1 LIVII
6 KPGNNILPKILNYHD
21 QPTKITIMSKIFQ
34 LSIIMAT
41 LFIIPTVT
49 LAFAAETAGEYL
61 DRKAEIWNLF
71 FRMMTVAFVV
81 GGVIAGTMV
90 WQVWRFRESN
100 PKSKPTP
107 YEDKGEM

>member
-1 LIVII
+1 MV
-6 KPGNNILPKILNYHD
+6 KILY
-21 QPTKITIMSKIFQ
+21 

-41 LFIIPTVT
+41 LFIIPTVS
-49 LAFAAETAGEYL
+49 LAFAAESAGKYI

-71 FRMMTVAFVV
+71 FRLMVVAFVV

-100 PKSKPTP
+100 PKAKPTP
-107 YEDKGEM
+107 YEEKGEL

>member
-1 LIVII
+1 MV
-6 KPGNNILPKILNYHD
+6 KILY
-21 QPTKITIMSKIFQ
+21 

-41 LFIIPTVT
+41 LFIIPTVS
-49 LAFAAETAGEYL
+49 LAFAAESAGEYI

-71 FRMMTVAFVV
+71 FRLMVVAFVV

-100 PKSKPTP
+100 PKAKPTP
-107 YEDKGEM
+107 YEEKGEL

>member
-1 LIVII
+1 MV
-6 KPGNNILPKILNYHD
+6 KILH
-21 QPTKITIMSKIFQ
+21 

-41 LFIIPTVT
+41 LFIIPMVT
-49 LAFAAETAGEYL
+49 LAFAAETTGEYL

-90 WQVWRFRESN
+90 WQVWRLSLIHI
-100 PKSKPTP
+100 
-107 YEDKGEM
+107 

>member
-1 LIVII
+1 MVKML
-6 KPGNNILPKILNYHD
+6 H
-21 QPTKITIMSKIFQ
+21 

-41 LFIIPTVT
+41 LFILPTVS
-49 LAFAAETAGEYL
+49 LAFAAETTGEYL

-71 FRMMTVAFVV
+71 FRMMTIAFVV

-100 PKSKPTP
+100 PKAKPTE
-107 YEDKGEM
+107 YEEKGEL

>member
-1 LIVII
+1 MV
-6 KPGNNILPKILNYHD
+6 KILY
-21 QPTKITIMSKIFQ
+21 

-41 LFIIPTVT
+41 LFIIPTVS
-49 LAFAAETAGEYL
+49 LAFAAEAAGEYL

-100 PKSKPTP
+100 PKAKPTP
-107 YEDKGEM
+107 YEEKGEL